1 MIIRVSLRFG
11 RPPTQSDDDM
21 SIDLPTDTP
30 IGNASIIPSMY
41 QRVEFDAFR
50 AHCQLATI
58 KGQVYKDLYSAAAK
72 DRSLSELITSVG
84 ALDQMLENWKEE
96 LPSKYQPES
105 QRLQSISMTLLYL
118 HCSYFNCIIAMHRL
132 IASRGIRTG
141 DDLVR
146 KYQNFSFSAS
156 LSGSRR
162 VFSSESLC
170 TNAARASIRLMKYI
184 PEGHISA
191 VGYVSIQIP
200 WILLSVIILKFGCK
214 NPHPLSHCCFVNSF
228 LQHYPESCWC
238 LAIIWHGAHRPG
250 RDALVFARC
259 KYSESSH
266 RTAEDILCKLS
277 RCCKSCNSKD
287 HAILCQ

>member
-1 MIIRVSLRFG
+1 MSAEPCCFLVTAAIRMIHQIGLGKGEESVTLDSEYKEHRRIIFWVAYCLDREYAYSRSYRCLPLIIIRVSLRFG

-21 SIDLPTDTP
+21 SIGLPTDSP
-30 IGNASIIPSMY
+30 IRDASIIPSMY
-41 QRVEFDAFR
+41 QSVEFDAFR

-72 DRSLSELITSVG
+72 DRSLSELLTSIG

-96 LPSKYQPES
+96 LPSKYQPEL
-105 QRLQSISMTLLYL
+105 QRLQSMSMTLLYL

-146 KYQNFSFSAS
+146 KYEDFGYSAA
-156 LSGSRR
+156 LPGSPR
-162 VFSSESLC
+162 VFASESLC

-191 VGYVSIQIP
+191 VGYVSIQI
-200 WILLSVIILKFGCK
+200 L
-214 NPHPLSHCCFVNSF
+214 
-228 LQHYPESCWC
+228 
-238 LAIIWHGAHRPG
+238 
-250 RDALVFARC
+250 
-259 KYSESSH
+259 
-266 RTAEDILCKLS
+266 
-277 RCCKSCNSKD
+277 
-287 HAILCQ
+287 